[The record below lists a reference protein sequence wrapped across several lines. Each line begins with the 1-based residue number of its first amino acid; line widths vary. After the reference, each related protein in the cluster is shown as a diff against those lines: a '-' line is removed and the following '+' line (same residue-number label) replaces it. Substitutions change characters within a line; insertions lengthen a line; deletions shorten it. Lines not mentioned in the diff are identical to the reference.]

1 MITAVAIDDEPLAL
15 KVIETLCSKS
25 EHINLQ
31 RTFTKPTEALKYLNK
46 FPTDLIFLDVR
57 MPSLSGI
64 NLAKKIEQNT
74 MVIFVTAFA
83 EFAVDSYELNAID
96 YLVKPVKYERFEK
109 ALEKALE
116 YYNYLQNKPAS
127 TENIIYV
134 RSEFSM
140 HKIFTKDI
148 LLIEGL
154 ADYLK
159 IHLKDRKPIVT
170 RMTMK
175 AIDEKLPSI
184 DFMRIHRSFII
195 PVDRI
200 LSVRNHVVFLS
211 DIEIPIGK
219 TYLEKFFQRFPM

>member
-25 EHINLQ
+25 EQISLQ

-74 MVIFVTAFA
+74 MIIFVTAFA

-116 YYNYLQNKPAS
+116 YYNYLQNKPTS
-127 TENIIYV
+127 IENIIYV

-140 HKIFTKDI
+140 YKIFTKDI
-148 LLIEGL
+148 LLVEGL

-175 AIDEKLPSI
+175 AIYEKLPRT

-200 LSVRNHVVFLS
+200 FSVRNHVVFLS

-219 TYLEKFFQRFPM
+219 TYLEEFFQRFPM

>member
-25 EHINLQ
+25 EQISLQ

-64 NLAKKIEQNT
+64 NLAKKINQNT

-116 YYNYLQNKPAS
+116 YYNYLQNKPTS
-127 TENIIYV
+127 IENIIYV

-140 HKIFTKDI
+140 YKIFTNDI
-148 LLIEGL
+148 LLVEGL

-175 AIDEKLPSI
+175 AIYEKLPGA
-184 DFMRIHRSFII
+184 DFIRIHRSFII
-195 PVDRI
+195 PVNRI
-200 LSVRNHVVFLS
+200 FSVRNHVVFLS

-219 TYLEKFFQRFPM
+219 TYLEEFFQRFPM

>member
-25 EHINLQ
+25 EQIHLQ
-31 RTFTKPTEALKYLNK
+31 RTFTKPTEALKHLNK

-64 NLAKKIEQNT
+64 NLAKKIQQNT

-96 YLVKPVKYERFEK
+96 YLLKPVRYERFEK

-116 YYNYLQNKPAS
+116 YHNYLQNKP
-127 TENIIYV
+127 TGIENIIYV

-140 HKIFTKDI
+140 YKIFTRDI

-159 IHLKDRKPIVT
+159 IHLKDRKPLVT

-175 AIDEKLPSI
+175 GIYEKLPGA

-195 PVDRI
+195 RVDRI
-200 LSVRNHVVFLS
+200 LSVRNQVVFLS
-211 DIEIPIGK
+211 DLEIPIGK
-219 TYLEKFFQRFPM
+219 TYLEEFLRRFPM

>member
-15 KVIETLCSKS
+15 KVIETLCLKS
-25 EHINLQ
+25 EQISLQ

-64 NLAKKIEQNT
+64 NLAKKIKQNT

-116 YYNYLQNKPAS
+116 YYNYLQNKPTS
-127 TENIIYV
+127 IENVIYV

-140 HKIFTKDI
+140 YKIFTKDI
-148 LLIEGL
+148 LLVEGL

-159 IHLKDRKPIVT
+159 IHLKDRKPMVT

-175 AIDEKLPSI
+175 AIYEKLPGA
-184 DFMRIHRSFII
+184 DFIRIHRSFII
-195 PVDRI
+195 PVNRI
-200 LSVRNHVVFLS
+200 FSVRNHVVFLS

-219 TYLEKFFQRFPM
+219 TYLEEFFQRFPM